1 MPPWPTGGA
10 QAINRNPSLYPE
22 PDLFKPD
29 RFIGTPLPRT
39 SLPVGAPGGAAFGFL
54 PFGAGSRTCVG
65 QRFAVLEGVQL
76 LAGIIKAF
84 RIRPPPDLTVRE
96 HVSITLRPRGL
107 RLFFAAR
114 L

>member
-54 PFGAGSRTCVG
+54 PFPSFSPVLVLLFLALSLLVVCVG
-65 QRFAVLEGVQL
+65 RSWFASELFRGPLVLPPFPASAL
-76 LAGIIKAF
+76 L
-84 RIRPPPDLTVRE
+84 PSHSDPDR
-96 HVSITLRPRGL
+96 
-107 RLFFAAR
+107 
-114 L
+114 